1 MLGAMKLKEDQSI
14 TLEPG
19 SGEFRREL
27 EQPQQ
32 RTAARSWWW
41 LWLLFLVVLGYGGYR
56 LLEYAKQSQTPT
68 APATAKPTVQSIPVV
83 AATARQG
90 DLPVY
95 LTGLGSVTP
104 LNTVTVHT
112 RVDGQLLNFQ
122 VKEGQLVHK
131 GELLAE
137 IDARPYQA
145 QLLQAQ
151 GQLARDQALLR
162 QARVDLERYKLLWKQ
177 DSIAKQTLDQ
187 QGALVNQYEGAVK
200 FDQGLIDAAAVNVV
214 YCQLTSPIAGRVG
227 LRLVDPGNIVHAAD
241 ANGIIVITQLQP
253 ITVIFTLAEDNLP
266 AVYPKLQAGE
276 QLPVDA
282 YDRADQK
289 KLAGG
294 SLLTVDNQID
304 PATGTV
310 RLKALFPNDDNTLFP
325 NQFVNVHLQV
335 ETKRASILV
344 PDAAIQRTAQRIFV
358 YVVKPDRTVTVRPV
372 TVGPTE
378 SGETVIE
385 AGLTSGEVVVING
398 VDRLRE
404 GSIVTVEKSDADAQK
419 GNG

>member
-1 MLGAMKLKEDQSI
+1 MKLKEDQSI